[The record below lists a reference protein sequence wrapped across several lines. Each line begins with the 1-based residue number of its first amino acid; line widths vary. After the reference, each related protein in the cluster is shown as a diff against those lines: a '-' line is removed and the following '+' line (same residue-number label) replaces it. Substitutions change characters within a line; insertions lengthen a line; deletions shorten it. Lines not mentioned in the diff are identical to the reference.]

1 MTFESYTGALWFLL
15 AATFVLAFVIG
26 AVVRKTDFCTMGGVS
41 DWVNM
46 GDTGRFR
53 AWVFAIAVALAGALL
68 LEGFGVVDLA
78 ETFPPYRGRSLI
90 WAENVIGGIL
100 FGIGMTL
107 GSGCANKNLVRL
119 GGGNL
124 KSLFVVA
131 IMGVCAYFMIFPF
144 PGSDQTLY
152 TLAFLPWI
160 GALAIDLGSPQ
171 DLGSLISSGNALA
184 ARLVVGA
191 ILAAA
196 LLVFVFRSE
205 DFRGRFDNVL
215 SGLVIGLAV
224 VAGWYVTSAVTFK
237 NPDPDFFFGGQESVT
252 LQQAS
257 VQSNWEVIQGELPEG
272 TTRPVRAAFMGTQS
286 FTFVN
291 PTGQAVGF
299 VGSGF
304 SKAYY
309 TFGLLAFA
317 GVVLG
322 SLFWSLITRRLRV
335 EWFASASD
343 FARHAIGAV
352 LMGIGGVLA
361 LGCTIGQGVTGMS
374 TLAVGSILAFVSI
387 VFGSAL
393 TMKVQY
399 YKMVYEGEASFTAAL
414 LSSLVDMRLLPKAM
428 RRLEAV

>member
-15 AATFVLAFVIG
+15 GATFAVAFIMG

-53 AWVFAIAVALAGALL
+53 AWLFAIAVALLGALA
-68 LEGFGVVDLA
+68 LEGFAMIDLGT
-78 ETFPPYRGRSLI
+78 TFPPYRGQSLI
-90 WAENVIGGIL
+90 WAENVIGGVM
-100 FGIGMTL
+100 FGVGMTL

-119 GGGNL
+119 GGGNI
-124 KSLFVVA
+124 KSLFVVT

-152 TLAFLPWI
+152 TLAFLPWVS
-160 GALAIDLGSPQ
+160 ALSINLGTHQ
-171 DLGSLISSGNALA
+171 DLGSLISSGNPLT
-184 ARLVVGA
+184 ARLVVGG

-196 LLVFVFRSE
+196 LIGFVFRST
-205 DFRGRFDNVL
+205 DFRGRFDNVF

-224 VAGWYVTSAVTFK
+224 VVGWYVTATVAFK
-237 NPDPDFFFGGQESVT
+237 NPDPDFFFGGQETVS

-257 VQSNWEVIQGELPEG
+257 AQSNWELISGELPEG
-272 TTRPVRAAFMGTQS
+272 TVRPIRSAFMGTQS

-291 PTGQAVGF
+291 PTGQAVGYA
-299 VGSGF
+299 GSGL
-304 SKAYY
+304 SKAYL
-309 TFGLLAFA
+309 TFGLMAFA
-317 GVVLG
+317 GVILG
-322 SLFWSLITRRLRV
+322 SFVWSLLSRRLRV
-335 EWFASASD
+335 EWFASLSD
-343 FARHAIGAV
+343 FVRHAVGAV

-361 LGCTIGQGVTGMS
+361 LGCTIGQGVTGVS
-374 TLAVGSILAFVSI
+374 TLAVGSIIAFVSI

-399 YKMVYEGEASFTAAL
+399 YQMVYEGEASFTAAL
-414 LSSLVDMRLLPKAM
+414 LSSLVDMRLLPKGM